1 MTYLQYHGIFILP
14 PLLALIAWS
23 VLDTKRGLPLAGH
36 PKRQALMMLGL
47 HVAIAVIYTTPWDN
61 YLVARGIWH
70 YGADRVIG
78 TWGYVP
84 IEEYFFFVLQTL
96 MTGLWLLALRRRYP
110 EPLLTEHDTKAA
122 GVVARAIG
130 AALFLFVSASGVLA
144 RLVPEGTYYGLI
156 TMWATP
162 ILALMWAL
170 GGDLLW
176 RKRSQVTLAFLLPTV
191 YLALTDR
198 IALAQGIWEISPAW
212 RLPFELLGL
221 PFEEALFFLLTNM
234 LVAFGMT
241 LALEP
246 ATFARLAAIKTRV
259 QAGGWWRAVL
269 VLWGLSMIP
278 TPLVPAAFDWLSL
291 GSTALLATGVFGYAW
306 DNYRENAFT
315 LFAVAFT
322 FGVIIEF
329 IGYQTGF
336 PFGDYSYTQ
345 GVPHLLGVP
354 LIVPLGWFAFT
365 LIALNISPV
374 KGRLWLAPW
383 ALVAWD
389 VGLDPLMVNRGIWT
403 FAGGWYYGVPL
414 SNFVGWYFAGVLLV
428 GGLMRLEPRLMTAR
442 SLSLQVTFIAQ
453 VFLLSVGLV
462 WFGVP
467 FAALAFLL
475 AMGSVLMLSGVPQMW
490 RQQQGTL
497 VDTLKPN
504 NIKQSWL
511 DRQSW
516 LDTLEPLH
524 TRFQRELDVWIGRTL
539 PFVIRRSLAS
549 DLQGVWV
556 RGDTNALQHTRPLLV
571 AANHHSWW
579 DGYAIWLLR
588 ERLGSPTKIM
598 MADWQLERFSF
609 FRHQGIISQRELR
622 RALRYISAGEVL
634 VIFPEGEL
642 RHAGSVGDV
651 AEGMAFLAKHTHA
664 QVLPLALRTVLRG
677 GQYPE
682 MYVDIGTPTDA
693 AYWHAAINAQ
703 LAALDACI
711 ANSDPETPI
720 AGFSRWMGG
729 RSSFHE
735 QVGWFTKLRQRL
747 GKQGTIGATTH
758 DTRDTSTTN
767 G

>member
-1 MTYLQYHGIFILP
+1 MTYLQYHGLFILP

-23 VLDTKRGLPLAGH
+23 VLDVQRGLPLAGH
-36 PKRQALMMLGL
+36 PHRRALMMLGL
-47 HVAIAVIYTTPWDN
+47 HVGIAVIYTTPWDN
-61 YLVARGIWH
+61 YLVARGIWY

-96 MTGLWLLALRRRYP
+96 MTGLWLLTLRRRYP

-130 AALFLFVSASGVLA
+130 ASLFLFISASGVLA
-144 RLVPEGTYYGLI
+144 RLIPAGTYYGLI

-176 RKRSQVTLAFLLPTV
+176 HKRTQVTLALLLPTV

-198 IALAQGIWEISPAW
+198 IALAQGIWEISPTW
-212 RLPFELLGL
+212 RLPFDLLGL

-246 ATFARLAAIKTRV
+246 ATFARLKAIKTRV
-259 QAGGWWRAVL
+259 QAGGWWRAAL
-269 VLWGLSMIP
+269 VLWALSMIP
-278 TPLVPAAFDWLSL
+278 TPLVPSAFDWLSL

-315 LFAVAFT
+315 LFAAAFS
-322 FGVIIEF
+322 FGVVIEF

-336 PFGDYSYTQ
+336 PFGGYSYTT
-345 GVPHLLGVP
+345 GVPNLLGVP

-389 VGLDPLMVNRGIWT
+389 IGLDPLMVNRGIWT
-403 FAGGWYYGVPL
+403 FSSGWYYGVPL

-428 GGLMRLEPRLMTAR
+428 WGLLRLEPRLKKAR
-442 SLSLQVTFIAQ
+442 SLSLQVTFVAQ

-475 AMGSVLMLSGVPQMW
+475 AMGSVVYLSGLPPALQA
-490 RQQQGTL
+490 QQESFT
-497 VDTLKPN
+497 PY
-504 NIKQSWL
+504 
-511 DRQSW
+511 
-516 LDTLEPLH
+516 LEPWTNTLAALKI
-524 TRFQRELDVWIGRTL
+524 RLQRELDVWVGRSVPL
-539 PFVIRRSLAS
+539 VIRHSLHS
-549 DLQGVWV
+549 GLQGVWV
-556 RGDTNALQHTRPLLV
+556 RGDVQALTDVRPLIV

-588 ERLGSPTKIM
+588 QRLGSPTKLM

-609 FRHQGIISQRELR
+609 FRQQGVISQRELR
-622 RALRYISAGEVL
+622 RAIRYVQAGEAL
-634 VIFPEGEL
+634 VIFPESEL
-642 RHAGSVGDV
+642 RPAGQVSEV
-651 AEGMAFLAKHTHA
+651 ADGMAFLARHTNA

-682 MYVDIGTPTDA
+682 MYIDIGNPTDA
-693 AYWHAAINAQ
+693 MHWHAAINAQ
-703 LAALDACI
+703 LTALDACI

-720 AGFSRWMGG
+720 AGFSSWFGG

-735 QVGWFTKLRQRL
+735 QVSWFTKLRQRL
-747 GKQGTIGATTH
+747 GKQGTIAPTTH

>member
-1 MTYLQYHGIFILP
+1 MTYLQYHGVFILP

-36 PKRQALMMLGL
+36 PNRRALMMLGL

-61 YLVARGIWH
+61 YLVARGIWY
-70 YGADRVIG
+70 YGVDRVIG

-96 MTGLWLLALRRRYP
+96 ITGLWLLALRRRYP

-122 GVVARAIG
+122 GVVARALG
-130 AALFLFVSASGVLA
+130 ASLFLFISASGVLA
-144 RLVPEGTYYGLI
+144 RLIPAGTYYGLI

-176 RKRSQVTLAFLLPTV
+176 HKRTQVTLAFLLPTV

-246 ATFARLAAIKTRV
+246 ATFSRLAVIKTRV
-259 QAGGWWRAVL
+259 QAGGWWRLAL

-278 TPLVPAAFDWLSL
+278 TPLIPDAFNWLSL
-291 GSTALLATGVFGYAW
+291 ASTGLLALGVFGYAW

-315 LFAVAFT
+315 LFAVAFG
-322 FGVIIEF
+322 FGVVIEF

-336 PFGDYSYTQ
+336 PFGDYSYTT
-345 GVPHLLGVP
+345 GVPNLLGVP

-403 FAGGWYYGVPL
+403 FSSGWYYGVPL
-414 SNFVGWYFAGVLLV
+414 SNFIGWYVAGVLLV
-428 GGLMRLEPRLMTAR
+428 WGLMRLEPRLATAR
-442 SLSLQVTFIAQ
+442 SLSLQLTFVAQ
-453 VFLLSVGLV
+453 VFLLTVGLV

-475 AMGSVLMLSGVPQMW
+475 AMGSVVMLSGVPQLV
-490 RQQQGTL
+490 RQQQGTF
-497 VDTLKPN
+497 VDTLKPLTA
-504 NIKQSWL
+504 WM
-511 DRQSW
+511 
-516 LDTLEPLH
+516 DTLEPLKA
-524 TRFQRELDVWIGRTL
+524 RFQRELDVWIGRTL
-539 PFVIRRSLAS
+539 PLVIRHSLAS

-556 RGDTNALQHTRPLLV
+556 RGDTDALQTVRPLLI

-588 ERLGSPTKIM
+588 ERLGSPTKLM

-622 RALRYISAGEVL
+622 RALGDINAGEAL

-642 RHAGSVGDV
+642 RPAGQV
-651 AEGMAFLAKHTHA
+651 ADAADGMAFLSRHTHA

-682 MYVDIGTPTDA
+682 MYIDIGSPTDA
-693 AYWHAAINAQ
+693 AHWHAAINAQ

-711 ANSDPETPI
+711 ASSDPESPL
-720 AGFSRWMGG
+720 AGFSRYFGG
-729 RSSFHE
+729 RSSFH
-735 QVGWFTKLRQRL
+735 QRVGWFTKLRQRL
-747 GKQGTIGATTH
+747 GKQGTMTTTTH
-758 DTRDTSTTN
+758 DTRDTSPTN